1 MKAAQSCPTVCD
13 TMGYTVH
20 GILQAR
26 ILEWVAIPFSRGS
39 SQSRYLPN
47 LGIKPGSPALQVDS
61 LPDKPQGKPK
71 DRLYPWV
78 RKISWRRAGPITRE
92 QTQKLIAECL
102 MPGAMGMGL
111 SRIQGLI
118 IC

>member
-26 ILEWVAIPFSRGS
+26 ILEWFAIPFSRGS
-39 SQSRYLPN
+39 SQSRDQTRVSRLAGGFFYQMSH
-47 LGIKPGSPALQVDS
+47 KGSPKIQLISLGQEDPLEESRAYSKRTDS
-61 LPDKPQGKPK
+61 K
-71 DRLYPWV
+71 
-78 RKISWRRAGPITRE
+78 
-92 QTQKLIAECL
+92 IAECL
-102 MPGAMGMGL
+102 VPGDMGMGF
-111 SRIQGLI
+111 SKTEGLI